1 MTMKRILLATTLA
14 LAAVVAPNTAE
25 AQFGGR
31 ASVMPYVG
39 YGFLGS
45 LPGTDAELESDVAF
59 GGRVAYQLNPQFAV
73 FGNFQRTTPEVTGQG
88 SGVSTGS
95 INLDHWSIGGEFSYV
110 PRGGAEG
117 MLPIILEA
125 GLGQARYE
133 GGENNFAA
141 NIGVASRL
149 QLTPMFGI
157 RYGVNDYISN
167 YRGDGVVNHIYVNVG
182 AELTF

>member
-1 MTMKRILLATTLA
+1 MKRILMAVA
-14 LAAVVAPNTAE
+14 LIFAAAAMPSSAE

-31 ASVMPYVG
+31 ISVMPYIG
-39 YGFLGS
+39 YGYLGS
-45 LPGTDAELESDVAF
+45 LPDTNLELESDVAF

-73 FGNFQRTTPEVTGQG
+73 FGNFQRTTPEVTG
-88 SGVSTGS
+88 SGGGTGGS

-133 GGENNFAA
+133 GGESNFAA
-141 NIGVASRL
+141 NVGVASRL
-149 QLTPMFGI
+149 QLNPMFGI

-167 YRGDGVVNHIYVNVG
+167 YRGDGVVNHIFVHVG
-182 AELTF
+182 AEVTF